1 MYINLILCNN
11 KVGLPLV
18 LTETM
23 AFLNRE
29 NYLLLGGH
37 FFVLIYGQ
45 LMLASRL
52 AASPPKLIKKAGE
65 LTSSIE
71 AMDDSSSFGI
81 FK

>member
-1 MYINLILCNN
+1 M
-11 KVGLPLV
+11 
-18 LTETM
+18 
-23 AFLNRE
+23 
-29 NYLLLGGH
+29 LLGGH
-37 FFVLIYGQ
+37 FFVLIYGL